1 MEKLCA
7 VWIAILAAVV
17 LGVVDCGALSL
28 PQENENDL
36 EVSDEFRRN
45 FIPN

>member
-17 LGVVDCGALSL
+17 LGVVDSGALSL
-28 PQENENDL
+28 PQGNENDM
-36 EVSDEFRRN
+36 EVSDESRRN
-45 FIPN
+45 FIAV